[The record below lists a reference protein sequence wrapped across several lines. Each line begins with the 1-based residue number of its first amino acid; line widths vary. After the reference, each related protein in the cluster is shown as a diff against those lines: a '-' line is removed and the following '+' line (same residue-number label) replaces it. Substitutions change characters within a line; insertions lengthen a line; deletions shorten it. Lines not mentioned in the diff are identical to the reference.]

1 MKIDIPGHKA
11 FDIENLVLDLNGTM
25 AVDGRLRADVVEKI
39 GELNRRGIRIYI
51 ATAGTH
57 GGVDELKDNMG
68 IKVLLIKRG
77 NEAEQK
83 RDLIEKI
90 GNGVTAAIGN
100 GANDYLM
107 LERAALSIAVL
118 EEEGIYSKNLLVA
131 NMVVRSSESALDLFL
146 NPKRIIATLRK

>member
-11 FDIENLVLDLNGTM
+11 IDIENLVLDLNGTM

-39 GELNRRGIRIYI
+39 GELNRRGVRIYMV
-51 ATAGTH
+51 TAGTH
-57 GGVDELKDNMG
+57 GGVDELEDNMG
-68 IKVLLIKRG
+68 MKVLLIKRG

-118 EEEGIYSKNLLVA
+118 EEEGVYSKNLLVA
-131 NMVVRSSESALDLFL
+131 DMVVRSSESALDLFL

>member
-1 MKIDIPGHKA
+1 MKIDIPGYKA
-11 FDIENLVLDLNGTM
+11 IDIENLVLDLNGTM
-25 AVDGRLRADVVEKI
+25 AVDGRMRADVVEKI
-39 GELNRRGIRIYI
+39 GELNRRGVRIYMV
-51 ATAGTH
+51 TAGTH
-57 GGVDELKDNMG
+57 GGVDELEDNMG
-68 IKVLLIKRG
+68 MKVLLIKHE

-118 EEEGIYSKNLLVA
+118 EEEGVYSKNLLVA
-131 NMVVRSSESALDLFL
+131 DMVVRSSESALDLFL

>member
-1 MKIDIPGHKA
+1 MKIDIPGYKA
-11 FDIENLVLDLNGTM
+11 IDIENLVLDLNGTM
-25 AVDGRLRADVVEKI
+25 AVDGRLRAGVVEKF
-39 GELNRRGIRIYI
+39 GELNRRGFRIYVV
-51 ATAGTH
+51 TAGTH
-57 GGVDELKDNMG
+57 GGVDELEDNTGMK
-68 IKVLLIKRG
+68 ILLIKRG

-107 LERAALSIAVL
+107 LERAALSVAVL
-118 EEEGIYSKNLLVA
+118 EEEGVYSKNLLVA
-131 NMVVRSSESALDLFL
+131 DMIVRSSESALDLFL